1 MHQQV
6 RTSTTKRGS
15 GSSGPGAMADEGG
28 LVDILGDLLASGIN
42 LRTAGGRDLDRSGE
56 FVFSVHHEEGDTE
69 ANTSAAQL
77 LRDEGYDANVFDVH
91 SCVVSDRPGSLLQ
104 CIQETEQ
111 EHGPVYEIFVGTPDE
126 DGHIPLQITTRAD
139 VQAEAAD

>member
-28 LVDILGDLLASGIN
+28 LVDILATLLDAEIN
-42 LRTAGGRDLDRSGE
+42 LRTAGGRDLDRRGQ
-56 FVFSVHHEEGDTE
+56 FVFSVHHEGDE
-69 ANTSAAQL
+69 
-77 LRDEGYDANVFDVH
+77 DANRKAADLLNEAGYEADVYDVR

-104 CIQETEQ
+104 CIRETEEQ
-111 EHGPVYEIFVGTPDE
+111 RGPVYEIFVGTPDE
-126 DGHIPLQITTRAD
+126 DGHIPLQLTTRAD
-139 VQAEAAD
+139 VRAESAS